1 MSNEKIVTVVGGGLA
16 GSEAAYQIS
25 RLGVG
30 VRLIEMRPEK
40 MSPAHTSNDLG
51 ELVCSNSLKSDS
63 MDNASGV
70 LKEEMRQL
78 GSLVIEA
85 ADHTRVPAGKA
96 LAVDRT
102 KFAEYITERIED
114 NPHIELTREEFKE
127 IPEELHAPLIIASG
141 PLTSDSLS
149 QSIKKLSDSDHLYFY
164 DSISP
169 ILDADSINYSVV
181 YRASRY
187 ENGVEEEG
195 DYLNCPLNE
204 EQYYD
209 LIDELLTAEKIETR
223 DFEKGIY
230 FESCLPVEV
239 IAERGKDTL
248 RFGPARP
255 VGLKDPKTGKIPFA
269 VVQLRCEDKEA
280 SMYNMVGFQTK
291 LKYPEQRRVF
301 RKIPGLEN
309 AEFMRYG
316 SMHRNTYINSPELIR
331 PTLQF
336 KNNDNLF
343 FAGQIL
349 GVEGYVESAAMGILA
364 GINAARAVK
373 GNSLITPP
381 PETAVGS
388 LIKYICDK
396 DVKNFQPMNINF
408 GLFPKPE
415 GRMPKTEKKKRIA
428 KRALENISSF
438 INNNQSSPQS
448 Q

>member
-1 MSNEKIVTVVGGGLA
+1 
-16 GSEAAYQIS
+16 
-25 RLGVG
+25 
-30 VRLIEMRPEK
+30 
-40 MSPAHTSNDLG
+40 
-51 ELVCSNSLKSDS
+51 
-63 MDNASGV
+63 
-70 LKEEMRQL
+70 
-78 GSLVIEA
+78 
-85 ADHTRVPAGKA
+85 
-96 LAVDRT
+96 
-102 KFAEYITERIED
+102 
-114 NPHIELTREEFKE
+114 
-127 IPEELHAPLIIASG
+127 
-141 PLTSDSLS
+141 
-149 QSIKKLSDSDHLYFY
+149 
-164 DSISP
+164 
-169 ILDADSINYSVV
+169 
-181 YRASRY
+181 
-187 ENGVEEEG
+187 
-195 DYLNCPLNE
+195 
-204 EQYYD
+204 
-209 LIDELLTAEKIETR
+209 
-223 DFEKGIY
+223 
-230 FESCLPVEV
+230 
-239 IAERGKDTL
+239 
-248 RFGPARP
+248 
-255 VGLKDPKTGKIPFA
+255 
-269 VVQLRCEDKEA
+269 
-280 SMYNMVGFQTK
+280 MVGFQTK

-415 GRMPKTEKKKRIA
+415 GRMPKTEKKKQIA
-428 KRALENISSF
+428 KRALQNISSF
-438 INNNQSSPQS
+438 INNNQDSPQS